1 MLKKIWQHKL
11 QFALVVIMIVLLAL
25 IRTYE
30 DILFYDP
37 FLEYFKT
44 DYNSLSLPIIDQQ
57 LLLLNL
63 LFRFVL
69 NTVLSLGIIYLLF
82 QNRELTKFAA
92 ILYFSFFLILII
104 AFYIVINYFEE
115 FKSMV
120 FYVRRFLIQ
129 PLFLLLF
136 VPAFYF
142 QEIVAKKNNIS

>member
-1 MLKKIWQHKL
+1 MLNKIWQHKL
-11 QFALVVIMIVLLAL
+11 QFVLVVIMIVLLAL

-104 AFYIVINYFEE
+104 AFYIVINYFED

-136 VPAFYF
+136 IPAFYF

>member
-1 MLKKIWQHKL
+1 MLNKIWQHKL
-11 QFALVVIMIVLLAL
+11 QFVLVVIMIVLLAL

-104 AFYIVINYFEE
+104 AFYIVINYFED